1 MAKMESG
8 SGSDTGLIAL
18 LIQINKALHRR
29 TSEELLGMRLKPF
42 LLLGY
47 VRDRGAVSQQEL
59 ETGLLMDANSVV
71 LLLNETE
78 AAGFSVRR
86 RDPADRRRHMV
97 ELTDAGRVAVE
108 RAEKAR
114 EGIEDEVLSDLS
126 VDERKALRKLLKRVL
141 EGLLQGP
148 RRIPLAGLARRIL
161 SRRSLRRLSVGKP
174 TKRYLPLGVAAT
186 GLHSPVC
193 VARGR
198 ALVKPLHDHC
208 HPLHPTKSSISR
220 GPRSRSLVD

>member
-18 LIQINKALHRR
+18 LVQINKALHRR
-29 TSEELLGMRLKPF
+29 TSEELLGMRLKSF

-97 ELTDAGRVAVE
+97 DLTAGGRVAVE
-108 RAEKAR
+108 RAERAR
-114 EGIEDEVLSDLS
+114 EGIEDEVQSDLS
-126 VDERKALRKLLKRVL
+126 PEERKTLRKLLRRVL
-141 EGLLQGP
+141 DGLLQP
-148 RRIPLAGLARRIL
+148 APDTAKL
-161 SRRSLRRLSVGKP
+161 
-174 TKRYLPLGVAAT
+174 
-186 GLHSPVC
+186 
-193 VARGR
+193 
-198 ALVKPLHDHC
+198 
-208 HPLHPTKSSISR
+208 
-220 GPRSRSLVD
+220 

>member
-1 MAKMESG
+1 MKKMGG
-8 SGSDTGLIAL
+8 SGSETGLIAL

-29 TSEELLGMRLKPF
+29 TSEELLGMRLKSF

-97 ELTDAGRVAVE
+97 ELTAAGRVAVE
-108 RAEKAR
+108 RAEMAR

-126 VDERKALRKLLKRVL
+126 PEERETLKKLLRSVL
-141 EGLLQGP
+141 DGLLRVPAESQ
-148 RRIPLAGLARRIL
+148 AQA
-161 SRRSLRRLSVGKP
+161 
-174 TKRYLPLGVAAT
+174 
-186 GLHSPVC
+186 
-193 VARGR
+193 
-198 ALVKPLHDHC
+198 
-208 HPLHPTKSSISR
+208 
-220 GPRSRSLVD
+220 

>member
-1 MAKMESG
+1 MAKMES
-8 SGSDTGLIAL
+8 SGSDKGLIAL

-29 TSEELLGMRLKPF
+29 TSEELLGMRLKSF

-97 ELTDAGRVAVE
+97 DLTVAGRAAVE

-126 VDERKALRKLLKRVL
+126 PDERKTLRKLLGRVL
-141 EGLLQGP
+141 DGLLRVPAESQ
-148 RRIPLAGLARRIL
+148 AQA
-161 SRRSLRRLSVGKP
+161 
-174 TKRYLPLGVAAT
+174 
-186 GLHSPVC
+186 
-193 VARGR
+193 
-198 ALVKPLHDHC
+198 
-208 HPLHPTKSSISR
+208 
-220 GPRSRSLVD
+220 

>member
-18 LIQINKALHRR
+18 LMQINKALHRR
-29 TSEELLGMRLKPF
+29 TSEELLGMRLKSF

-86 RDPADRRRHMV
+86 RDPADRRRHTV
-97 ELTDAGRVAVE
+97 DLTAAGRAAVE

-126 VDERKALRKLLKRVL
+126 PEERKTLRKLLRRVL
-141 EGLLQGP
+141 DGLVQPAPDTAKL
-148 RRIPLAGLARRIL
+148 
-161 SRRSLRRLSVGKP
+161 
-174 TKRYLPLGVAAT
+174 
-186 GLHSPVC
+186 
-193 VARGR
+193 
-198 ALVKPLHDHC
+198 
-208 HPLHPTKSSISR
+208 
-220 GPRSRSLVD
+220 

>member
-8 SGSDTGLIAL
+8 SEKGLIAL
-18 LIQINKALHRR
+18 LMQINKALHRR
-29 TSEELLGMRLKPF
+29 TSEELLGMRLKAF

-86 RDPADRRRHMV
+86 RDQADRRRHMV
-97 ELTDAGRVAVE
+97 ELTAAGRAAVE

-114 EGIEDEVLSDLS
+114 EGIEDDVLSDLS
-126 VDERKALRKLLKRVL
+126 PDERKTLRKLLGRVL
-141 EGLLQGP
+141 DGLLRVPAESQ
-148 RRIPLAGLARRIL
+148 
-161 SRRSLRRLSVGKP
+161 SQV
-174 TKRYLPLGVAAT
+174 
-186 GLHSPVC
+186 
-193 VARGR
+193 
-198 ALVKPLHDHC
+198 
-208 HPLHPTKSSISR
+208 
-220 GPRSRSLVD
+220 

>member
-8 SGSDTGLIAL
+8 SDKGLIAL

-29 TSEELLGMRLKPF
+29 TSEELLGMRLKAF

-97 ELTDAGRVAVE
+97 ELTAAGRAAVE

-114 EGIEDEVLSDLS
+114 EGIEDEVLSDLTAE
-126 VDERKALRKLLKRVL
+126 ERKALTKLLKRVL
-141 EGLLQGP
+141 EGLL
-148 RRIPLAGLARRIL
+148 R
-161 SRRSLRRLSVGKP
+161 V
-174 TKRYLPLGVAAT
+174 
-186 GLHSPVC
+186 PVESQ
-193 VARGR
+193 AP
-198 ALVKPLHDHC
+198 A
-208 HPLHPTKSSISR
+208 
-220 GPRSRSLVD
+220 

>member
-1 MAKMESG
+1 MDKMESS
-8 SGSDTGLIAL
+8 SGSEAGLIAL

-29 TSEELLGMRLKPF
+29 TSEELLGMRLKAF

-59 ETGLLMDANSVV
+59 ETGLLMDGNSVV

-97 ELTDAGRVAVE
+97 ELTDTGRIAIE

-126 VDERKALRKLLKRVL
+126 SEERKALRKLLRRVL
-141 EGLLQGP
+141 DGLLRVP
-148 RRIPLAGLARRIL
+148 AESH
-161 SRRSLRRLSVGKP
+161 SR
-174 TKRYLPLGVAAT
+174 A
-186 GLHSPVC
+186 
-193 VARGR
+193 
-198 ALVKPLHDHC
+198 
-208 HPLHPTKSSISR
+208 
-220 GPRSRSLVD
+220 

>member
-8 SGSDTGLIAL
+8 SGDAGRAQGASDAGRAQGASGSDTGLIAL

-29 TSEELLGMRLKPF
+29 TSEELLGMRLKQF

-47 VRDRGAVSQQEL
+47 VGDRGAVSQQEL
-59 ETGLLMDANSVV
+59 ETGLVMDANSVV

-78 AAGFSVRR
+78 ATGWSVRK

-97 ELTDAGRVAVE
+97 ELTDAGKLAVE

-126 VDERKALRKLLKRVL
+126 ADERKALRKLLKRVL
-141 EGLLQGP
+141 AGLLRVP
-148 RRIPLAGLARRIL
+148 AE
-161 SRRSLRRLSVGKP
+161 S
-174 TKRYLPLGVAAT
+174 
-186 GLHSPVC
+186 HSQ
-193 VARGR
+193 A
-198 ALVKPLHDHC
+198 
-208 HPLHPTKSSISR
+208 
-220 GPRSRSLVD
+220 

>member
-8 SGSDTGLIAL
+8 SGNSGRAQGASDAGRAQGASGSDTGLIAL

-29 TSEELLGMRLKPF
+29 TSEELLGMRLKQF

-47 VRDRGAVSQQEL
+47 VGDRGAVSQQEL
-59 ETGLLMDANSVV
+59 ETGLVMDANSVV

-78 AAGFSVRR
+78 AAGWSVRK

-97 ELTDAGRVAVE
+97 ELTDAGKLAVE

-126 VDERKALRKLLKRVL
+126 AEERKALRKLLKRVL
-141 EGLLQGP
+141 EGLLRVP
-148 RRIPLAGLARRIL
+148 AE
-161 SRRSLRRLSVGKP
+161 S
-174 TKRYLPLGVAAT
+174 
-186 GLHSPVC
+186 HSQ
-193 VARGR
+193 A
-198 ALVKPLHDHC
+198 
-208 HPLHPTKSSISR
+208 
-220 GPRSRSLVD
+220 

>member
-8 SGSDTGLIAL
+8 SGNAGHAQGASDAGRAQGASDAGRAQGASDAGRAQGASDSDTGLIAL

-29 TSEELLGMRLKPF
+29 TSEELLGMRLKQF

-47 VRDRGAVSQQEL
+47 VGDRGAVSQQEL
-59 ETGLLMDANSVV
+59 ETGLVMDANSVV

-78 AAGFSVRR
+78 AAGWSVRK

-97 ELTDAGRVAVE
+97 ELTQEGRLAVE

-126 VDERKALRKLLKRVL
+126 AEERKALRKLLKRVL
-141 EGLLQGP
+141 AGLLRVP
-148 RRIPLAGLARRIL
+148 AE
-161 SRRSLRRLSVGKP
+161 S
-174 TKRYLPLGVAAT
+174 
-186 GLHSPVC
+186 HSQ
-193 VARGR
+193 A
-198 ALVKPLHDHC
+198 
-208 HPLHPTKSSISR
+208 
-220 GPRSRSLVD
+220 

>member
-1 MAKMESG
+1 MAKMES
-8 SGSDTGLIAL
+8 SGSDKGLIAL

-29 TSEELLGMRLKPF
+29 TSEELLGMRLKAF

-59 ETGLLMDANSVV
+59 EAGLLMDANSVV

-97 ELTDAGRVAVE
+97 ELTAAGRAAVE

-114 EGIEDEVLSDLS
+114 EGIEDDVLSDLNP
-126 VDERKALRKLLKRVL
+126 DERKTLRKLLGRVL
-141 EGLLQGP
+141 DGLLRVPAESQ
-148 RRIPLAGLARRIL
+148 
-161 SRRSLRRLSVGKP
+161 SQV
-174 TKRYLPLGVAAT
+174 
-186 GLHSPVC
+186 
-193 VARGR
+193 
-198 ALVKPLHDHC
+198 
-208 HPLHPTKSSISR
+208 
-220 GPRSRSLVD
+220 

>member
-1 MAKMESG
+1 MAKEMTKMG
-8 SGSDTGLIAL
+8 GASGSDIGLIAL

-29 TSEELLGMRLKPF
+29 TSEELLGMRLKSF

-97 ELTDAGRVAVE
+97 ELTAAGRVAVE
-108 RAEKAR
+108 HAEKAR
-114 EGIEDEVLSDLS
+114 ESIEDEVLADVSPE
-126 VDERKALRKLLKRVL
+126 ERDALKKLLRMVL
-141 EGLLQGP
+141 DGLLRVPAESHAQ
-148 RRIPLAGLARRIL
+148 A
-161 SRRSLRRLSVGKP
+161 
-174 TKRYLPLGVAAT
+174 
-186 GLHSPVC
+186 
-193 VARGR
+193 
-198 ALVKPLHDHC
+198 
-208 HPLHPTKSSISR
+208 
-220 GPRSRSLVD
+220 

>member
-1 MAKMESG
+1 
-8 SGSDTGLIAL
+8 
-18 LIQINKALHRR
+18 
-29 TSEELLGMRLKPF
+29 MRLKAF

-59 ETGLLMDANSVV
+59 ETGLLMDGNSVV

-97 ELTDAGRVAVE
+97 ELTDTGRIAIE

-126 VDERKALRKLLKRVL
+126 SEERKALRKLLRRVL
-141 EGLLQGP
+141 DGLLRTAP
-148 RRIPLAGLARRIL
+148 D
-161 SRRSLRRLSVGKP
+161 
-174 TKRYLPLGVAAT
+174 
-186 GLHSPVC
+186 PVK
-193 VARGR
+193 V
-198 ALVKPLHDHC
+198 
-208 HPLHPTKSSISR
+208 
-220 GPRSRSLVD
+220 

>member
-1 MAKMESG
+1 MKKMGG

-29 TSEELLGMRLKPF
+29 TSEELLGMRLKSF

-59 ETGLLMDANSVV
+59 ETGLVMDANSVV

-78 AAGFSVRR
+78 ATGWSVRK

-97 ELTDAGRVAVE
+97 ELTEPGKLAVA

-126 VDERKALRKLLKRVL
+126 ADERKALRKLLKRVL
-141 EGLLQGP
+141 AGLLRVP
-148 RRIPLAGLARRIL
+148 AE
-161 SRRSLRRLSVGKP
+161 S
-174 TKRYLPLGVAAT
+174 
-186 GLHSPVC
+186 HSQ
-193 VARGR
+193 A
-198 ALVKPLHDHC
+198 
-208 HPLHPTKSSISR
+208 
-220 GPRSRSLVD
+220 

>member
-1 MAKMESG
+1 MTKEMNKTGG

-29 TSEELLGMRLKPF
+29 TSEELLGMRLKSF

-97 ELTDAGRVAVE
+97 ELTAAGRVAVE
-108 RAEKAR
+108 RAEMAR

-126 VDERKALRKLLKRVL
+126 PEERETLKKLLRSVL
-141 EGLLQGP
+141 DGLLRVPAESQ
-148 RRIPLAGLARRIL
+148 AQA
-161 SRRSLRRLSVGKP
+161 
-174 TKRYLPLGVAAT
+174 
-186 GLHSPVC
+186 
-193 VARGR
+193 
-198 ALVKPLHDHC
+198 
-208 HPLHPTKSSISR
+208 
-220 GPRSRSLVD
+220 

>member
-1 MAKMESG
+1 MTKMQT
-8 SGSDTGLIAL
+8 GSDSDPGLIAL
-18 LIQINKALHRR
+18 LIQANKALHRR
-29 TSEELLGMRLKPF
+29 TSEELLGMRLKAF

-97 ELTDAGRVAVE
+97 ELTASGLAAVE
-108 RAEKAR
+108 RAENAR

-126 VDERKALRKLLKRVL
+126 PDERKTLRKLLRRVL
-141 EGLLQGP
+141 EGLLRVPAESQ
-148 RRIPLAGLARRIL
+148 
-161 SRRSLRRLSVGKP
+161 SQV
-174 TKRYLPLGVAAT
+174 
-186 GLHSPVC
+186 
-193 VARGR
+193 
-198 ALVKPLHDHC
+198 
-208 HPLHPTKSSISR
+208 
-220 GPRSRSLVD
+220 

>member
-1 MAKMESG
+1 MTKMGG
-8 SGSDTGLIAL
+8 SSSEAGLIAL

-29 TSEELLGMRLKPF
+29 TSEELLGMRLKSF

-114 EGIEDEVLSDLS
+114 EGIEDDVLADLS
-126 VDERKALRKLLKRVL
+126 PDERASLRKLLSRVL
-141 EGLLQGP
+141 DGLLRVPAESHTQ
-148 RRIPLAGLARRIL
+148 A
-161 SRRSLRRLSVGKP
+161 
-174 TKRYLPLGVAAT
+174 
-186 GLHSPVC
+186 
-193 VARGR
+193 
-198 ALVKPLHDHC
+198 
-208 HPLHPTKSSISR
+208 
-220 GPRSRSLVD
+220 

>member
-1 MAKMESG
+1 MANMESG
-8 SGSDTGLIAL
+8 PGSDAGLIAL
-18 LIQINKALHRR
+18 LMQINKALHRR
-29 TSEELLGMRLKPF
+29 TSEELLGMRLKAF

-114 EGIEDEVLSDLS
+114 EGIEDDVLSDLS
-126 VDERKALRKLLKRVL
+126 PEERAALRKLLKRVL
-141 EGLLQGP
+141 DGLL
-148 RRIPLAGLARRIL
+148 R
-161 SRRSLRRLSVGKP
+161 V
-174 TKRYLPLGVAAT
+174 
-186 GLHSPVC
+186 PVEST
-193 VARGR
+193 AQ
-198 ALVKPLHDHC
+198 AQ
-208 HPLHPTKSSISR
+208 
-220 GPRSRSLVD
+220 